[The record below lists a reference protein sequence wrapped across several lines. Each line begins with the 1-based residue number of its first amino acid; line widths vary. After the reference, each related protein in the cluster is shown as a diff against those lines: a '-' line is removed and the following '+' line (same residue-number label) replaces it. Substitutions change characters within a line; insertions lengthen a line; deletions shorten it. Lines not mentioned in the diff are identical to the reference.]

1 MTRLSLLAA
10 AGLLWALPAAAQQ
23 RAQPPRGQQQMQHGQ
38 EMDHSRMQGMNHS
51 RMQGMDHSR
60 MQGGAPHDQPLDRKA
75 APQRQ
80 PRQAQQQRN

>member
-38 EMDHSRMQGMNHS
+38 EMDHSRMQGM
-51 RMQGMDHSR
+51 DHSR
-60 MQGGAPHDQPLDRKA
+60 MQGGAPHDQPRDRKA
-75 APQRQ
+75 RPQRQ